1 MAKHRP
7 RERHI
12 FFPWEKRG
20 GALRRIRL
28 DHTGPVLL
36 ALGVIGMVVLMGMHE
51 RKSAGIRR
59 TRATLLNVRENVDS
73 YMADHDGGC
82 PKGGLGGLAEYD
94 GPEGVPRD
102 AWGRPL
108 RLSCP
113 GAEHARYDLFSDGPD
128 GKAAGLDRIE

>member
-1 MAKHRP
+1 MAKHRRP
-7 RERHI
+7 ERHI

-20 GALRRIRL
+20 GPLRRLRL

-36 ALGVIGMVVLMGMHE
+36 AGGVILVVTLLGMHE
-51 RKSAGIRR
+51 RRSSGIRR
-59 TRATLLNVRENVDS
+59 TRATILNVRESVDS

-82 PKGGLGGLAEYD
+82 PKGGLAGIGEYESKD
-94 GPEGVPRD
+94 VVPRD

-128 GKAAGLDRIE
+128 GKPAGLDRIQ